1 MATNIPPHNLR
12 EILSACTALV
22 DTRIDP
28 ASNTLSDEELI
39 ELVPAPDFPT
49 GASIMGRDGAKQ
61 LYTTGN
67 GGIVMRA
74 ITRVETLLKRSKSRG
89 GGGSGSDGST
99 KKKKATTTSRTAIIV
114 TELPYQVNKAAL
126 LEKIATLV
134 NDKKL
139 DGIAD
144 LRDESDRDGIRVVLE
159 LKRDAV
165 AAVVLNN
172 LYKKTSLQTSF
183 SGNFLALM
191 NKKSED
197 DESDDDATEAS
208 SSSSSSL
215 TPQRFTLR
223 EALDCFL
230 DFRFETIRRKSYYQ
244 LQKANARAKIVD
256 GLLLA
261 LEHVDE
267 VIELT
272 RSAAD
277 TAGARKAMM
286 NAKKGIFATYG
297 GLSIEQADAV
307 LRLQLG
313 QLTRLNKGKLDSER
327 SDLSD
332 LQAKLTSLCE
342 QDNEVYKVMK
352 EEFSEIDDKF
362 GEDRKTRILME
373 DGDVA
378 EIDMIKNSRSG
389 TSSLPSS

>member
-28 ASNTLSDEELI
+28 ESNTLSDEELI

-144 LRDESDRDGIRVVLE
+144 R
-159 LKRDAV
+159 
-165 AAVVLNN
+165 
-172 LYKKTSLQTSF
+172 
-183 SGNFLALM
+183 
-191 NKKSED
+191 
-197 DESDDDATEAS
+197 
-208 SSSSSSL
+208 
-215 TPQRFTLR
+215 
-223 EALDCFL
+223 
-230 DFRFETIRRKSYYQ
+230 
-244 LQKANARAKIVD
+244 
-256 GLLLA
+256 
-261 LEHVDE
+261 
-267 VIELT
+267 
-272 RSAAD
+272 
-277 TAGARKAMM
+277 
-286 NAKKGIFATYG
+286 
-297 GLSIEQADAV
+297 
-307 LRLQLG
+307 
-313 QLTRLNKGKLDSER
+313 
-327 SDLSD
+327 
-332 LQAKLTSLCE
+332 
-342 QDNEVYKVMK
+342 
-352 EEFSEIDDKF
+352 
-362 GEDRKTRILME
+362 
-373 DGDVA
+373 
-378 EIDMIKNSRSG
+378 
-389 TSSLPSS
+389 

>member
-28 ASNTLSDEELI
+28 KGNALSDEELI
-39 ELVPAPDFPT
+39 ELVPGPDFPT

-74 ITRVETLLKRSKSRG
+74 VTRVETLLKRSKG
-89 GGGSGSDGST
+89 GDE
-99 KKKKATTTSRTAIIV
+99 KKSMTTSRTAIIV

-134 NDKKL
+134 NEKKL

-172 LYKKTSLQTSF
+172 LYKKTPLQTSF

-191 NKKSED
+191 SKRSDNDEVDD
-197 DESDDDATEAS
+197 DEGSSAAPRATS

-261 LEHVDE
+261 LEYVDD

-272 RSAAD
+272 RKASD
-277 TAGARKAMM
+277 TASARKAMM
-286 NAKKGIFATYG
+286 DPKKGIFASHG
-297 GLSIEQADAV
+297 GLTAEQADAV

-327 SDLSD
+327 SDLTEQQSR
-332 LQAKLTSLCE
+332 LTSLCE
-342 QDNEVYKVMK
+342 QDVEVYNVMK
-352 EEFSEIDDKF
+352 EEFTELDEKF
-362 GEDRKTRILME
+362 GEDRKTRILMD
-373 DGDVA
+373 DGEVA
-378 EIDMIKNSRSG
+378 EIDMIRNSRSG
-389 TSSLPSS
+389 KSAL